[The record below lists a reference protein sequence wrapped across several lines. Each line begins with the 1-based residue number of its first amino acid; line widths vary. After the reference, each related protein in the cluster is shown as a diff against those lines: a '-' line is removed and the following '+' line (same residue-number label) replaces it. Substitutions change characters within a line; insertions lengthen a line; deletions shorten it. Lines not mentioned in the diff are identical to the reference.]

1 MKLRVNR
8 LAPLVMC
15 LALFAGCAAVPA
27 QTEDTTTD
35 GVVEDT
41 ETQDDPGNDY
51 IFAWSFID
59 GSDMEPRGGTSEGP
73 DVTPVTDASAA
84 WSALQEQ
91 GLSRQERDRRAILAM
106 AGGYRASFDFLE
118 TAGFT
123 ADYAP
128 AKPYRSWGTEYVY
141 VVENQP
147 DFVSLQHILVMFFK
161 DENGQV
167 QGPAVVKHWR
177 QDWQYEDAE
186 INVYTGHNRWARKT
200 LSKESVAGTWSQSVY
215 QVDDSPRYQAVGTWI
230 HDQNFSAWQS
240 DETWRPL
247 PRREFSVRKDYHA
260 LIGTNRHTILPTG
273 WLHEEDNLKAVLM
286 DGEQA
291 MDAPIRYLARET
303 GVNRYELITDHD
315 FSGGDEYW
323 AKSAEFWSDVRDTW
337 TELLASSA
345 VVSKREVDGMPMLM
359 KMLQYSSEIE
369 EYDSS
374 TGKAYI
380 DEQLA
385 SHYNW

>member
-1 MKLRVNR
+1 MTKFCPIF
-8 LAPLVMC
+8 LAGLTLV
-15 LALFAGCAAVPA
+15 FGFSGCANTPPEETNTAVA
-27 QTEDTTTD
+27 
-35 GVVEDT
+35 
-41 ETQDDPGNDY
+41 ETQADEKADAKSY

-59 GSDMEPRGGTSEGP
+59 GSDMEPRGGTSKGP
-73 DVTPVTDASAA
+73 GVTPIAGASAA
-84 WSALQEQ
+84 WTALREP
-91 GLSRQERDRRAILAM
+91 GLSKQERDRRAILAM

-123 ADYAP
+123 ADFSP

-141 VVENQP
+141 VVEDQP

-161 DENGQV
+161 DENGEV

-177 QDWQYEDAE
+177 QDWAYEDTE
-186 INVYTGHNRWARKT
+186 INVYAGHNRWARKQ
-200 LSKESVAGTWSQSVY
+200 LDADSVNGAWTQSVY
-215 QVDDSPRYQAVGTWI
+215 QVDDSPRYQAVGHWV
-230 HDQNFSAWQS
+230 HDNNFSAWES

-247 PRREFSVRKDYHA
+247 PRREFSVRSDYHA

-286 DGEQA
+286 DGDTA
-291 MDAPIRYLARET
+291 VDAPVKYLARET

-323 AKSAEFWSDVRDTW
+323 DKSAAFWTDVRATW
-337 TELLASSA
+337 SSLLADNEII
-345 VVSKREVDGMPMLM
+345 SKRDVEGMPMLM

-369 EYDSS
+369 DYDSAD
-374 TGKAYI
+374 GQAYI

-385 SHYNW
+385 AHYDW